1 MARELQQEN
10 VRGKKVKGHAK
21 DDGKKTTN
29 SPKTDRGRI
38 KSPSDTTLYSPAL
51 RQVNEDL
58 TDIPRI
64 LFDQTGMTSDKV
76 GVLNSEAKQSKAN
89 PEDFNASASIQEI
102 SNQISKCIEGIR
114 LQNEHLAWVS
124 SDNQPG
130 TSGANRESHDDAQSE
145 HVKQMEEAKR
155 KTDKLILDVEHFRA
169 TVDPPPSRVQ
179 NQMTIQVDHN
189 LDVDDQFFHITC
201 HVDEALKG
209 KIARGEF
216 VALEKLLLKGKYG
229 GRPNA
234 VNEHKLDL
242 VYRDGQSFFIPSA
255 ASDIK
260 ITGICK
266 WEQAFRIYAAIY
278 SQHNPH
284 RAAEIWQYVHI
295 INTAASA
302 YVWENVANYDYTFRQ
317 LMSTYPQHSWAKIYN
332 QMWNILLRKPLTK
345 NNYKSSN
352 QFRQNSTQSSSAGA
366 SGGGGTGSTSNANK
380 KKKPDYCWTFNKGQC
395 KDGAKC
401 RFVNRCSYCDAAEHG
416 IHACPKAKKAGVTLV
431 SQLKN

>member
-1 MARELQQEN
+1 MACELQQEN
-10 VRGKKVKGHAK
+10 VRGKNVKGHAK

-102 SNQISKCIEGIR
+102 SNQISKFIEGIR

-124 SDNQPG
+124 SDDQPG

-145 HVKQMEEAKR
+145 RVKQMEKAKR

-169 TVDPPPSRVQ
+169 TVDLPPSWVQ

-189 LDVDDQFFHITC
+189 LDVDDQFFHVTC

-216 VALEKLLLKGKYG
+216 VDLEKLLLKGKYG
-229 GRPNA
+229 G
-234 VNEHKLDL
+234 
-242 VYRDGQSFFIPSA
+242 Q
-255 ASDIK
+255 
-260 ITGICK
+260 T
-266 WEQAFRIYAAIY
+266 
-278 SQHNPH
+278 
-284 RAAEIWQYVHI
+284 
-295 INTAASA
+295 
-302 YVWENVANYDYTFRQ
+302 
-317 LMSTYPQHSWAKIYN
+317 
-332 QMWNILLRKPLTK
+332 
-345 NNYKSSN
+345 
-352 QFRQNSTQSSSAGA
+352 
-366 SGGGGTGSTSNANK
+366 
-380 KKKPDYCWTFNKGQC
+380 
-395 KDGAKC
+395 
-401 RFVNRCSYCDAAEHG
+401 
-416 IHACPKAKKAGVTLV
+416 
-431 SQLKN
+431 